1 MARQD
6 ERRERLMQNEQR
18 RPVGTGGAAGYLATG
33 HREDSPNATLGQAAL
48 LYAGY
53 GWPVF
58 PCLPRGKKPLGRL
71 APNGCKSATTDGAM
85 VARWWRQ
92 EPHANIGIACGLAF
106 WVLDVDAEDG
116 GHEALEA
123 LEQRHGRLP
132 DTVTQWTGSD
142 GSHTLFAPDE
152 RVRNSVKKLGAGLD
166 TRASGGYIIAWPSIH
181 PNGQQYRWL
190 DGYAPGERPIA
201 EAPGWL
207 LDLLDPPR
215 PEPEPF
221 DAANARRL
229 EAAAFV
235 RHMGDRYAAKAFE
248 AELERVALAANG
260 ERNDALNRAAF
271 SLGQLVAD
279 GLLAAGPV
287 AAALGGAATAAGLD
301 RVEIEKT
308 LRSALKAG
316 MASPRGVRP

>member
-1 MARQD
+1 
-6 ERRERLMQNEQR
+6 MQNEQR
-18 RPVGTGGAAGYLATG
+18 RPGGGGAATEGMLT
-33 HREDSPNATLGQAAL
+33 RPPEDSPNTTLGQVAL

-58 PCLPRGKKPLGRL
+58 PCQPRGKKPLGRL
-71 APNGCKSATTDGAM
+71 APNGCKSATTDRET

-92 EPHANIGIACGLAF
+92 EPRANIGLACGVAF

-166 TRASGGYIIAWPSIH
+166 TRSAGGYIIAWPSIH
-181 PNGQQYRWL
+181 PNGNQYRWL
-190 DGYAPGERPIA
+190 DGFAPGERAIA
-201 EAPGWL
+201 EAPAWL

-215 PEPEPF
+215 PEPAVVAPF
-221 DAANARRL
+221 VPSSTRAAT
-229 EAAAFV
+229 
-235 RHMGDRYAAKAFE
+235 RYAEKAFE
-248 AELERVALAANG
+248 AELERVAFAAPG
-260 ERNDALNRAAF
+260 ERNNALNRAAF
-271 SLGQLVAD
+271 SLGQLAGA
-279 GLLAAGPV
+279 GLLDPGEV
-287 AAALGGAATAAGLD
+287 AAALAGAALATGLD
-301 RVEIEKT
+301 RREAEKT
-308 LRSALKAG
+308 LASGLRSG
-316 MASPRGVRP
+316 MASPRAVT